1 MTVSVE
7 QVARKVTARF
17 GRKQRL
23 YGPPKSG
30 LERKWLDL
38 ARVAIG
44 TVLGQYDLFTIGLLV
59 RLTPKHDIY
68 GCWVGSG
75 VTFDP

>member
-44 TVLGQYDLFTIGLLV
+44 TVLGQYGLFKIGLLV
-59 RLTPKHDIY
+59 RLTPKHVIC
-68 GCWVGSG
+68 G
-75 VTFDP
+75 